1 VLEDDYVPANVEHA
15 RDRFIV
21 LSGCSGGGKST
32 LLEGLAKRGYVVIP
46 EPGRQVIREQAYIRG
61 DATPGRNVLKFL
73 ELTISR
79 TIHHMITAA
88 STQTPVF
95 FDRSIVDQVNGFG
108 VLKIDIPAHL
118 RKAVELFRYH
128 RRVFIVPPWQEIYR
142 SDAERTHSF
151 DKALADYAELLKIYE
166 RSGYEAVFVP
176 QVGVEDRV
184 DFVLR
189 ILSSE

>member
-1 VLEDDYVPANVEHA
+1 M
-15 RDRFIV
+15 
-21 LSGCSGGGKST
+21 
-32 LLEGLAKRGYVVIP
+32 IP
-46 EPGRQVIREQAYIRG
+46 EPGRQVIREQAYIGG
-61 DATPGRNVLKFL
+61 DATPDRNVLKFL
-73 ELTISR
+73 DLTISR

-118 RKAVELFRYH
+118 RNAVELFRYH
-128 RRVFIVPPWQEIYR
+128 RSVFIVPPWPEIYR

-189 ILSSE
+189 ILSGE